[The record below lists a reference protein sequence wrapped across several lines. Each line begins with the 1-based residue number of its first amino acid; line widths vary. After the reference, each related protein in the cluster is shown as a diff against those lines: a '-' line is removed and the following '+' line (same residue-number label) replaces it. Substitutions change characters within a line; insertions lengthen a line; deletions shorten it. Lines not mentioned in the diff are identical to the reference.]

1 MEKDAKIYIS
11 GHRGVAGS
19 AVHRLLESKGYHNII
34 VKTHRE
40 LDLTIQN
47 DVSDFFMKER
57 PDYVFFFAA
66 KRTSILN
73 KESCP
78 IDACLDTIQMTTN
91 VLKAA
96 HDTNVKRLLLAS
108 SGLAYPTTDQEFI
121 GEDTILT
128 GAYEKTNEPYSLGK
142 IVGAKLCEYFNKQY
156 KDQFF
161 SVMPCVFFGPG
172 DNFNIG
178 EGPVLPTLIHR
189 FHNAK
194 MNGDK
199 EFVLWGTGK
208 PMREYMYSGNV
219 ADGCVFLMK
228 NGAGGRNYNIG
239 NGGKMISIM
248 ELAQMIKKVVG
259 YEGEIITD
267 PSKPDGAK
275 LIPLDSSH
283 LMNMGWRPT
292 YSMEQGIKETYD
304 FFLHNVLMGGL

>member
-128 GAYEKTNEPYSLGK
+128 GAYEKTNEPYS
-142 IVGAKLCEYFNKQY
+142 
-156 KDQFF
+156 
-161 SVMPCVFFGPG
+161 
-172 DNFNIG
+172 
-178 EGPVLPTLIHR
+178 VLPTLIHR

-219 ADGCVFLMK
+219 ADGCVFLME